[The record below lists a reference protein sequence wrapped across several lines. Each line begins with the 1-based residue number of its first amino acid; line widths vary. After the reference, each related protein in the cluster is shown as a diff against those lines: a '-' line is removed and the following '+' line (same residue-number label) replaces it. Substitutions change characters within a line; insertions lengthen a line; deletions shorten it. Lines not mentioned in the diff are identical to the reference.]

1 MKKIINCLS
10 IFGILLIFLGK
21 NWGGK
26 EINGEILIIVVGV
39 YEKLKCEISLNG

>member
-1 MKKIINCLS
+1 MKKTTNCLS
-10 IFGILLIFLGK
+10 IFGILLTFLGK

-26 EINGEILIIVVGV
+26 ETNGEILTTVVGV